1 MLKHHL
7 KLFFRNIKRNKSTFS
22 INIIGLS
29 TGLACVLLIAL
40 WVFDELGVDKF
51 HANGARLYQVV
62 ETPQI
67 DGRTVQNPSTAG
79 LLAETLAQEFPEIVH
94 STSVR
99 ETRELL
105 FSREETKFK
114 ARGLFANAEFFNVFS
129 FPLLQGISATILGD
143 KNSIVISED
152 LAQRFFGQTDNV
164 IGETL
169 ELNGKTPFTVSG
181 ILENVPANSS
191 IQFDFVIPFEF
202 FKEISPNALDWGYN
216 IVQVYLVLK
225 EGANITDFN
234 TKIKGFMGTK
244 TSDQGRPLST
254 RLFSD
259 NYLYDKYQDRVEK
272 AGRITYVRLFSLIA
286 FLILVIACI
295 NFMNLSTANASRRL
309 KEIGIK
315 KALGSKR
322 NVLVSQYLVESLSM
336 TFLSLL
342 IALLIVA
349 LLLPQFNAIAAKQI
363 TLDFKAQYI
372 LALGI
377 ILVITGL
384 LAGSY
389 PAFYLSG
396 LNAITTLKGKLN
408 TSKGEVFARRG
419 LVIFQFVLSTIL
431 IVSVLIVYRQL
442 EFAQNKNLGYNKDN
456 VVYFDIEGKARQN
469 LDTFLTAVEQL
480 EGIASASSISTN
492 IVGGNNTTT
501 RLQWP
506 GKVPDE
512 KAVFQIRP
520 VNYNMIETFAIDIIE
535 GRSFSKEFG
544 AEGSKIIFNRTAV
557 DLMGL
562 ENPIGKEVSLEN
574 TNFEIVG
581 VTEDFHFASL
591 HEDIKPLFFVLRP
604 EWTRTVMAKIKAG
617 QEKIALGN
625 LQDFYE
631 RYNPGVDFDYKFL
644 DETYAAQYAAEQ
656 RVSSLAK
663 YFAGL
668 AILISCLGL
677 FGLATFNAERRRKEI
692 SIRKVMGQSAAQVTF
707 MLSSEFA
714 KLVLIAMLIAL
725 PIAYILVSNWLSGFA
740 YRIPLHIWYFVVAGL
755 AALSIAVLTVGGQA
769 IDAANHNPVDGLRE
783 E

>member
-29 TGLACVLLIAL
+29 TGLACVLLIVL

-51 HANGARLYQVV
+51 HANDVRLYQVV
-62 ETPQI
+62 ETPQV

-79 LLAETLAQEFPEIVH
+79 LLAETLAQEFPEIEH

-105 FSREETKFK
+105 FSKEETNFK
-114 ARGLFANAEFFNVFS
+114 ARGLFANREFFNVFS
-129 FPLLQGISATILGD
+129 FPLLQGNSATILGD

-152 LAQRFFGQTDNV
+152 LAKRFFGQTDNV

-169 ELNGKTPFTVSG
+169 ELDGKAPFTVSG

-191 IQFDFVIPFEF
+191 IQFDFVMPFEF
-202 FKEISPNALDWGYN
+202 FKEINPNTLDWGYN

-322 NVLVSQYLVESLSM
+322 NVLVSQYLVESLSI

-342 IALLIVA
+342 IALLVVA
-349 LLLPQFNAIAAKQI
+349 LLLPQFNIIAAKQI

-408 TSKGEVFARRG
+408 TSKGEVLARRG

-469 LDTFLTAVEQL
+469 LDTFLSAVEQL

-506 GKVPDE
+506 GKIPDE

-520 VNYNMIETFAIDIIE
+520 VNYNMIETFDINIIE
-535 GRSFSKEFG
+535 GRSFSKEYG

-562 ENPIGKEVSLEN
+562 EDPIGKEVSLEN

-591 HEDIKPLFFVLRP
+591 HEEIKPLFFVLRP
-604 EWTRTVMAKIKAG
+604 EWTRTVMAKIEAG

-631 RYNPGVDFDYKFL
+631 RYNPGIDFDFKFL
-644 DETYAAQYAAEQ
+644 DDTYAAQYASEQ
-656 RVSSLAK
+656 RVSTLAK

-677 FGLATFNAERRRKEI
+677 FGLATFNAQRRRKEI
-692 SIRKVMGQSAAQVTF
+692 SIRKVLGQSAAQVTL
-707 MLSSEFA
+707 MLSGEFA

-725 PIAYILVSNWLSGFA
+725 PIAYFLTSNWLSGFA
-740 YRIPLHIWYFVVAGL
+740 YRIPLQLWYFLGAGL
-755 AALSIAVLTVGGQA
+755 LALLVAMLTVGSQA
-769 IDAANHNPVDGLRE
+769 IQAANRNPVNSLRE